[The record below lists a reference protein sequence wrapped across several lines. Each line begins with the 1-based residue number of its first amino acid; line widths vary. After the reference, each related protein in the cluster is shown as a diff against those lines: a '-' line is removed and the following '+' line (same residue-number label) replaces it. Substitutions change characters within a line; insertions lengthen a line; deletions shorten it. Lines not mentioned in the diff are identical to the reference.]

1 MGKFLPSPG
10 QSLFNKGRQQEFQQ
24 MCDRQEMA
32 STTLVRWDKPVRHSA
47 RIQNWP
53 MTENAIWEASVV

>member
-1 MGKFLPSPG
+1 MGKSLPSPG

-24 MCDRQEMA
+24 MHDRQEMA
-32 STTLVRWDKPVRHSA
+32 TTTLVRWDKPIRCNA

-53 MTENAIWEASVV
+53 MTLV